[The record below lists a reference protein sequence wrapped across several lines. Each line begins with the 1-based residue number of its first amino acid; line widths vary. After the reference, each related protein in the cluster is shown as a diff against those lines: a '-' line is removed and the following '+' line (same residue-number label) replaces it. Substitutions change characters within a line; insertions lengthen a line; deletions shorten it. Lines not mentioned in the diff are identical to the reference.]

1 MARMRILIKEAGVE
15 MTAELNDSATTAAL
29 WRALP
34 LESPAQ
40 TWGAEVYF
48 SVPVEKAEE
57 DPQATVTSGAVA
69 YWPPGKAVCL
79 FFGQQPVSPVNLVGV
94 LEGDLSV
101 LQAVRDGH
109 VVRLERLSGHDD
121 DRQG

>member
-1 MARMRILIKEAGVE
+1 MARMRILIDEAGVE

-34 LESPAQ
+34 LQSPAQ

-48 SVPVEKAEE
+48 TVPVECGED
-57 DPQATVTSGAVA
+57 DPQASVTSGAVG

-79 FFGQQPVSPVNLVGV
+79 FFGQQPVSPVNPVGV
-94 LEGDLSV
+94 LEGDPDALE
-101 LQAVRDGH
+101 AVRDGH
-109 VVRLERLSGHDD
+109 LVRLERLEE
-121 DRQG
+121 

>member
-1 MARMRILIKEAGVE
+1 MARMRILIEEAGVE
-15 MTAELNDSATTAAL
+15 MTAELNDSTTTTAL

-34 LESPAQ
+34 LESSAQ

-48 SVPVEKAEE
+48 RVPVESGEE
-57 DPQATVTSGAVA
+57 DPQATVTSGTVG

-94 LEGDLSV
+94 LEGDLTV
-101 LQAVRDGH
+101 LEAVRGGH
-109 VVRLERLSGHDD
+109 VVRLERLEG
-121 DRQG
+121 

>member
-1 MARMRILIKEAGVE
+1 MARMRILIEEVGVE

-29 WRALP
+29 WRVLP

-48 SVPVEKAEE
+48 SVPVECGEE
-57 DPQATVTSGAVA
+57 NPQATVTSGAVG

-79 FFGQQPVSPVNLVGV
+79 FFGQQPVSPVNLVGA
-94 LEGDLSV
+94 LEGDPSALE
-101 LQAVRDGH
+101 AVRDGH
-109 VVRLERLSGHDD
+109 LVRLERLEE
-121 DRQG
+121 